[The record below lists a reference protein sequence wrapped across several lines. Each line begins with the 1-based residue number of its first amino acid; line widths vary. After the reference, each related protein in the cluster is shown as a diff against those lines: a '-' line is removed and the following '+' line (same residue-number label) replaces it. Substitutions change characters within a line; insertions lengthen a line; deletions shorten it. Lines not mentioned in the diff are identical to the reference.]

1 LLSKLGT
8 VVSFNKLISLVW
20 LDKVLLILF
29 IFVVFD
35 VSYDFKLLTSCC
47 KFVIFDSSVIN
58 LLLMVDISLV
68 LDVILVLLTLLSA
81 SRVDTLLWRVV
92 ILALFK
98 LLSDFKLDI
107 STLLF
112 ELSIF
117 NNDTSPSIFVD
128 LVLFEA
134 WYVVRLDWTF
144 EISWASFKLNVFNAV
159 DNELKWLVSVVKLS
173 VIFEFNS
180 LLSAIWVFL
189 FVVICDCKSL

>member
-1 LLSKLGT
+1 
-8 VVSFNKLISLVW
+8 LISLVW

-47 KFVIFDSSVIN
+47 KFVIFDS
-58 LLLMVDISLV
+58 LV
-68 LDVILVLLTLLSA
+68 VILVFMVAIELILVVILDLLVELSA

-107 STLLF
+107 STLLL

-117 NNDTSPSIFVD
+117 NKDTSPSIFVD
-128 LVLFEA
+128 LVL
-134 WYVVRLDWTF
+134 
-144 EISWASFKLNVFNAV
+144 
-159 DNELKWLVSVVKLS
+159 
-173 VIFEFNS
+173 
-180 LLSAIWVFL
+180 LLPI
-189 FVVICDCKSL
+189 

>member
-1 LLSKLGT
+1 MLSKLGT

-47 KFVIFDSSVIN
+47 KFVIFDSSIIN

-144 EISWASFKLNVFNAV
+144 ETSWASFKLNAFNAV
-159 DNELKWLVSVVKLS
+159 DNEL
-173 VIFEFNS
+173 
-180 LLSAIWVFL
+180 
-189 FVVICDCKSL
+189 